1 MYDPSANF
9 QQAHQPLSGAQA
21 ASPRATQTVQ
31 IAPLMRRLSAALY
44 ESALVFG
51 IYFVPAYLYLSVS
64 QTRLSDTIQGGPRLW
79 AFQAF
84 IFIVF
89 AVYFGWSWSQGRRTL
104 PQKTWGVRV
113 MMKDGTPLTQAR
125 AVLRYT
131 LAWFSL
137 GCGLLGFFYALVDK
151 DKAFLHD
158 RLLGTR
164 IVIDETGAA
173 YGARK

>member
-1 MYDPSANF
+1 MSQRIAPNS
-9 QQAHQPLSGAQA
+9 QRP
-21 ASPRATQTVQ
+21 VQ
-31 IAPLMRRLSAALY
+31 CAPLMRRLSAAFY
-44 ESALVFG
+44 EAALVFG
-51 IYFVPAYLYLSVS
+51 IYFVPAYLYLSVT
-64 QTRLSDTIQGGPRLW
+64 QTRINDTVQGGPRLW
-79 AFQAF
+79 GFQAF

-104 PQKTWGVRV
+104 PQKTWGLRV
-113 MMKDGTPLTQAR
+113 LMQNGQPLTQSR

-131 LAWFSL
+131 LAWVSL

-164 IVIDETGAA
+164 IYIDETGAA
-173 YGARK
+173 YGANN